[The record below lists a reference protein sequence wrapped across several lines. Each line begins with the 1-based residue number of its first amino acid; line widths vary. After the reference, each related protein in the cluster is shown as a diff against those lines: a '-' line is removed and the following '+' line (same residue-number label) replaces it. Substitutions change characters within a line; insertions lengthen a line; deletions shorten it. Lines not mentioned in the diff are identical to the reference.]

1 MGEWRK
7 PRTFKFSEA
16 ESAMLLRIH
25 ESLAPMHENESQTV
39 RWSVRIVHFL
49 IFTKGMLPKLAAM
62 IQGLQG
68 SEVYDIP
75 THAAPEKPRIRAA
88 RTERRVAQGVNAP
101 LRFSTTRA
109 RATWGTSLSLPNLRP
124 AWSGVQA

>member
-1 MGEWRK
+1 MGIWR
-7 PRTFKFSEA
+7 RARSFKFSEA
-16 ESAMLLRIH
+16 ESAMLLQIH

-75 THAAPEKPRIRAA
+75 IRQGEPEKKPR
-88 RTERRVAQGVNAP
+88 AP
-101 LRFSTTRA
+101 KRHLETVWVGR
-109 RATWGTSLSLPNLRP
+109 
-124 AWSGVQA
+124 